1 MSMQTARA
9 FSLTTTTRVFPGRA
23 AFA

>member
-1 MSMQTARA
+1 MQTARA
-9 FSLTTTTRVFPGRA
+9 FSLTTTTTRVFPGRA

>member
-1 MSMQTARA
+1 MQTARA
-9 FSLTTTTRVFPGRA
+9 FSLTTTTTRAFPGRA